1 MTCAPCAALCTLE
14 ILRGCTRKLL
24 NTNALIEMRT
34 LCTLKTL
41 RVSGE
46 NRDCATGC
54 LGLAYEKYGKVGAQG
69 ARVHSR
75 AQIKRPKGSVW
86 AYISG
91 HTLGP
96 FHGGCIAGT
105 RTPDSSV
112 AEMKNSNAKLNRVKN
127 EK

>member
-1 MTCAPCAALCTLE
+1 MICAPCAALCTLE

-24 NTNALIEMRT
+24 NTNALIAMCTLCT

-75 AQIKRPKGSVW
+75 AQIKRAKGW
-86 AYISG
+86 AYILG

-96 FHGGCIAGT
+96 FRGRCIAET
-105 RTPDSSV
+105 RNRDSLADS
-112 AEMKNSNAKLNRVKN
+112 KFSNDGSQKCTLI
-127 EK
+127 